1 MTKQPIIF
9 DDDQKKVLAEE
20 IEKLI
25 QDYLDYLQDNDSDED
40 ARSNRLY
47 PLMYLKRIVDL
58 NMIDRL
64 NITEEDFEI
73 ILADM

>member
-1 MTKQPIIF
+1 MTKQQVIF
-9 DDDQKKVLAEE
+9 DEDQKKVLSEE
-20 IEKLI
+20 LEKLI

-40 ARSNRLY
+40 TRSNRLY

-64 NITEEDFEI
+64 NITEEDFEQ
-73 ILADM
+73 ILSDM

>member
-1 MTKQPIIF
+1 MTKQQVIF
-9 DDDQKKVLAEE
+9 DEDQKKVLSEE
-20 IEKLI
+20 LEKLI

-40 ARSNRLY
+40 TRSNKLY

-64 NITEEDFEI
+64 NITEEDFEQI
-73 ILADM
+73 ISDM